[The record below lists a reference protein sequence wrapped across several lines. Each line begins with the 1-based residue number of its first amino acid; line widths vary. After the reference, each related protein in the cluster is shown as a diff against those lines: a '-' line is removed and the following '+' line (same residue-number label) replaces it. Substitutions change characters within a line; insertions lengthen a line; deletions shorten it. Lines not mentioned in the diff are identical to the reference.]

1 MTLACQSS
9 IDGFTILFMI
19 TEFRRKIV
27 FIFYILFYIL
37 KILKYYGIIQVSNK
51 SMMELPCL

>member
-9 IDGFTILFMI
+9 IDGFPILFMI

-37 KILKYYGIIQVSNK
+37 IILKCGIIQVSNK

>member
-9 IDGFTILFMI
+9 IDGFPILSMI

-27 FIFYILFYIL
+27 YILFYIL
-37 KILKYYGIIQVSNK
+37 IILKCGIIQVSNK

>member
-9 IDGFTILFMI
+9 IDGFPILSMI

-37 KILKYYGIIQVSNK
+37 IILKCGIIQVSNK